1 MKSYTSCLNQLQTT
15 MDTKQFYKKVLL
27 TLSGVAILASCAPLK
42 KQMTL
47 SVQGKVVEKTTY
59 IYLDLD
65 HDGLID
71 ARMYISGSKEKNDQC
86 YFRDYLM
93 LGDTIKYRTTKDN
106 PVELNADSHRNV
118 ILDSINCKS
127 AEELKRIYE
136 INFIRSKIGHKQKR

>member
-1 MKSYTSCLNQLQTT
+1 

-42 KQMTL
+42 NQMTL

-71 ARMYISGSKEKNDQC
+71 ARMYISSSKEKNDQC

-106 PVELNADSHRNV
+106 PIYLRADSYPNV
-118 ILDSINCKS
+118 ILDSINSRS
-127 AEELKRIYE
+127 ANDLIRIYE
-136 INFIRSKIGHKQKR
+136 INFMRRGIGQEKMR